1 MLTRRKNQQDAK
13 NNLIPV
19 DEEDHVSEDV
29 SSLNRYIIPV
39 PVDGYGLIRS
49 VRKRLKNIRSISHY
63 NLCFTKSMR

>member
-39 PVDGYGLIRS
+39 PVDGYGLILFENVLRTLRVS
-49 VRKRLKNIRSISHY
+49 LIIICALQKA
-63 NLCFTKSMR
+63 